1 MEENKEKEEI
11 KNIKEE
17 DFKKYTICINQVL
30 YYDSDSD
37 NLINK
42 ENTEDLICSICFY
55 ILKDPK
61 SCSDKKNSHSFC
73 KECIDYYLKDNNNN
87 TCPTCKLNF
96 EYKIKNEINNKLN
109 KLSFQCMFKNKGC
122 NEIKS
127 YSEYL
132 NHINEC
138 KYFIGEYECNIKKY
152 NYNKKE
158 FEKCGYIGNKENMEN
173 HIKIC
178 GLIKYKCLF
187 CNENILQK
195 DLEEHATNKC
205 KFRIITY
212 QDGTKYL
219 GEIQNNVKNGYGIFC
234 LPNGIKYKGEFKN
247 DKFEGY
253 GKILF

>member
-1 MEENKEKEEI
+1 MEDIKEKEEN
-11 KNIKEE
+11 KKSNVFVDEE
-17 DFKKYTICINQVL
+17 DFKKLTLCINQVL
-30 YYDSDSD
+30 FYDSD

-42 ENTEDLICSICFY
+42 ENTEDLICPICFY
-55 ILKDPK
+55 IFRNPK

-73 KECIDYYLKDNNNN
+73 KECIDNYLKDNN

-96 EYKIKNEINNKLN
+96 EYKIKNEINDELN

-132 NHINEC
+132 NHINNC

-158 FEKCGYIGNKENMEN
+158 FEKCGYTGNKKDMEN

-178 GLIKYKCLF
+178 GYIFYKCSF
-187 CNENILQK
+187 VMKIFYQK
-195 DLEEHATNKC
+195 
-205 KFRIITY
+205 I
-212 QDGTKYL
+212 
-219 GEIQNNVKNGYGIFC
+219 
-234 LPNGIKYKGEFKN
+234 
-247 DKFEGY
+247 
-253 GKILF
+253 